1 MLKARRSRLTV
12 AGTVLVA
19 ALSGVAL
26 TLPASATTRSQVTEV
41 SCDGVT
47 IKNGISVTHYGGNYS
62 IKQNS
67 TSPRSTTWVWATSQN
82 HNDLPMRMA
91 IDGETK
97 TWSALAGTYTV
108 KALRA
113 AEQDCNGISFGHGN
127 YTWNYTVTFNG

>member
-1 MLKARRSRLTV
+1 M
-12 AGTVLVA
+12 LVA
-19 ALSGVAL
+19 TLSGVAL
-26 TLPASATTRSQVTEV
+26 ALPASATIRTQSTEI
-41 SCDGVT
+41 SCDAVT

-67 TSPRSTTWVWATSQN
+67 TAPRSTTKVWATSQN
-82 HNDLPMRMA
+82 GNDLPMRMA

-97 TWSALAGTYTV
+97 TWSALAGSYTV

-113 AEQDCNGISFGHGN
+113 AEANCNGVLPGHGN